1 MNDDERG
8 SWLGMTAVAWVI
20 DHAPV
25 PVELAWTLVV
35 IARRAGDSG
44 RNSYQSIATIAAK
57 TGKSEKQAR
66 RDVQRLKD
74 LGLIVLGDQTLV
86 EHLPA
91 GQRPVVYDLPLHL
104 RGPKPTRESRN
115 PTGMKAGDT
124 PPMDGSPPLEGTP
137 PMDGLGTPPMDGIP
151 TPPMHGRQRDPLN
164 NPLEEP
170 SLSARS
176 ASAAEGERAEAE
188 PTKTNT
194 TARRILAA
202 HGCTGPAADHVIAH
216 YPGKGAGWWRAV
228 DKAGDIPDRIA
239 DATTSTTPQAVD
251 ADRARAAFI
260 ATLRDQPP
268 CDHQVP
274 GGHVPQPG
282 TGWMACAAERRAARD
297 RSAV

>member
-8 SWLGMTAVAWVI
+8 TWLGMTAVAWVI

-104 RGPKPTRESRN
+104 RGPKPNRESRN

-124 PPMDGSPPLEGTP
+124 PPMDGSPPLDGTP
-137 PMDGLGTPPMDGIP
+137 PMDGLGTPPMHGMS
-151 TPPMHGRQRDPLN
+151 TPPMHGRQRDPLK
-164 NPLEEP
+164 NPVEEP
-170 SLSARS
+170 SLLALT
-176 ASAAEGERAEAE
+176 ASGAGTERAEDLPA
-188 PTKTNT
+188 KNNT

-202 HGCTGPAADHVIAH
+202 HGCTGPAANHVIAH

-228 DKAGDIPDRIA
+228 DKAGDVPDRIA
-239 DATTSTTPQAVD
+239 DAQAPADQPPVD

-268 CDHQVP
+268 CEHQIP
-274 GGHVPQPG
+274 GGHLPQPV
-282 TGWMACAAERRAARD
+282 TGWVACVAERRRHRPAG
-297 RSAV
+297 